1 MAKLQ
6 YINGN
11 DGNPQFVVLPI
22 EEYERL
28 VGDDGYI
35 DIPYIKSANDHETV
49 PNDVVQIMVRDN
61 ISLLAAWRVYR
72 GYSQYDVAEKLG
84 TTQSAV
90 SQFEDINS
98 RPQKKTRNRLAE
110 LYDCKPE
117 QLIL

>member
-11 DGNPQFVVLPI
+11 DGKPQFVVLPI

-28 VGDDGYI
+28 ISDDDYI
-35 DIPYIKSANDHETV
+35 DIPYIGSANDHETV
-49 PNDVVQIMVRDN
+49 PNDVVQIMMRDN

-84 TTQSAV
+84 KTQSAI
-90 SQFEDINS
+90 SQLEDVNS
-98 RPQKKTRNRLAE
+98 RPQKKTRVQLAE

-117 QLIL
+117 QLTL